1 MSPEPSARRA
11 LPGLLAG
18 LVLLD
23 LLMNL
28 PGLLPAPAVGSL
40 LVPSIDLLVIVAAC
54 IGIAQAGEASRV
66 PLRIA
71 AAVLAVLLVAWKTGT
86 RSGWLD
92 LPWRLFGDGSVPLAA
107 AGCVVSLAA
116 LAAAGF
122 AVFLLTGLL
131 VRAFVTGVARSA
143 AVLVIAAAAV
153 VQVLLGKTVFAPS
166 IVPRI
171 IRDIGSWLR

>member
-1 MSPEPSARRA
+1 MSAEELSARRA

-28 PGLLPAPAVGSL
+28 PVLAPASAAGSL

-54 IGIAQAGEASRV
+54 IGIAQAGEGSRV
-66 PLRIA
+66 PLRVA

-86 RSGWLD
+86 RFGFD
-92 LPWRLFGDGSVPLAA
+92 LPWRLFGDGTALAA
-107 AGCVVSLAA
+107 AGCLVSFAA
-116 LAAAGF
+116 LAAVGV
-122 AVFLLTGLL
+122 AVFLLSGLL
-131 VRAFVTGVARSA
+131 VRAFVTGMARSIA
-143 AVLVIAAAAV
+143 LLVIAAAAV
-153 VQVLLGKTVFAPS
+153 TQVLLGRTVFAAS

-171 IRDIGSWLR
+171 IRDVGSWLR